1 MFAKILIVLILI
13 GIITS
18 LGSAL
23 VFMVKDHGHGNR
35 SVKALSLRIG
45 MSIALFGLLYLLS
58 WLGYITPHGVM
69 PAA

>member
-1 MFAKILIVLILI
+1 MFAKIIIVLILL

-23 VFMVKDHGHGNR
+23 VFLVKDHGDGNR
-35 SVKALSLRIG
+35 SVKALSIRIG
-45 MSIALFGLLYLLS
+45 MSVALFALLYLLS
-58 WLGYITPHGVM
+58 SLGYITPHGIT